1 MRPKFDNK
9 GLNILYNTLM
19 WCSAGAAGLA
29 LAFYRS
35 GKISL
40 AAVVAICTVCAFFI
54 LFEIGWNFLSKK
66 ENPSIIDEA
75 AAEGTAEPGFDL
87 DKAKTARTPQ
97 RVFLILLT
105 VVVLLIAWGWAW
117 SQHTFDGVFFMDRP
131 FSTYLGNTA
140 ICLGLLV
147 YARFPFLMDEDRF
160 KNMSQV
166 NLAINFKLVT
176 ALFLALGLLSYAVL
190 KDNPGATPWRTIS
203 MLVLGFIW
211 LDYFICYQDRVK
223 DAGDSQTATGQASD
237 AVNIL
242 GLTVRRGTA
251 LTIIRALVLIILAAA
266 WLIKLTAG
274 GLGFKGV
281 YQPTLTALA
290 FTLVSLC
297 FFVLSYCPSWFVG
310 RADGRQAASLA
321 DNQLFG
327 ATAFALLALMSS
339 LHEGLHWDLSSRPI
353 AMGSIALFLALG
365 WALGALGKRRDKGNK
380 QQQ

>member
-66 ENPSIIDEA
+66 ENPTIIDEA

-237 AVNIL
+237 AVSIL

-251 LTIIRALVLIILAAA
+251 LTVIKAVIVILLVAA

-274 GLGFKGV
+274 GLGFKGIF
-281 YQPTLTALA
+281 QPTLTMLA

-297 FFVLSYCPSWFVG
+297 FIVVSYRPSWFVSG
-310 RADGRQAASLA
+310 SSGKHFASFA
-321 DNQLFG
+321 FNQLFV
-327 ATAFALLALMSS
+327 ATVFALFALMSS
-339 LHEGLHWDLSSRPI
+339 LQEGLHWDLSSSLI
-353 AMGSIALFLALG
+353 AIGGIVLFLVLG
-365 WALGALGKRRDKGNK
+365 YVFGGLDKRRDKKNK
-380 QQQ
+380 

>member
-9 GLNILYNTLM
+9 GLNILSNTLM

-66 ENPSIIDEA
+66 ENPSIIDEV

-97 RVFLILLT
+97 RVFLSLLT

-176 ALFLALGLLSYAVL
+176 ALFLALGLLSYTVL
-190 KDNPGATPWRTIS
+190 KDNPGATPWKTIS
-203 MLVLGFIW
+203 MLVLGFVW

-223 DAGDSQTATGQASD
+223 DASDSQTATGQASD
-237 AVNIL
+237 AVSIL
-242 GLTVRRGTA
+242 GLKVRRGTA
-251 LTIIRALVLIILAAA
+251 LTVIKAVIVILLVAA

-297 FFVLSYCPSWFVG
+297 FLVVSYRPGWFLG
-310 RADGRQAASLA
+310 RGKGKQLASFA
-321 DNQLFG
+321 INQLSC
-327 ATAFALLALMSS
+327 AMVFALFTLISS
-339 LHEGLHWDLSSRPI
+339 LQEGLNWDLSNRFIII
-353 AMGSIALFLALG
+353 ATVVLFLVLG
-365 WALGALGKRRDKGNK
+365 YLFGGLDKRRDKKNK
-380 QQQ
+380 